1 MPPFDSSRLR
11 VGKLPADVLARC
23 LAKIPRDERVVLG
36 PALGEDVAAITFGDR
51 LLLAKTD
58 PITFA
63 SDLIGWYAVNVNA
76 NDIATAG
83 ARPAWFMAS
92 ALLPEGSSE
101 AQAEALFDQILSA
114 CDALGCKLV
123 GGHTEITYGL
133 ARPIVVGCML
143 GELAPDRLITTA
155 GAQVGDEIIMAKP
168 IAIEG
173 TALLAREA
181 PERLRAAG
189 VSSDLIT
196 RCRDLLFD
204 PGISVV
210 KEALAA
216 ASAAR
221 VHSMHDPTEGGLA
234 TALREVATAAGVG
247 VEIEAER
254 LLILD
259 ETREICAR
267 LRLDPLGLIASGSL
281 LITAAPSDSSRVV
294 EAVRAAGS
302 PAGVIGR
309 VVSASA
315 GLRIVVEGK
324 ARDLPEFPR
333 DELARL
339 LESG

>member
-1 MPPFDSSRLR
+1 M
-11 VGKLPADVLARC
+11 
-23 LAKIPRDERVVLG
+23 
-36 PALGEDVAAITFGDR
+36 
-51 LLLAKTD
+51 
-58 PITFA
+58 
-63 SDLIGWYAVNVNA
+63 
-76 NDIATAG
+76 G
-83 ARPAWFMAS
+83 A
-92 ALLPEGSSE
+92 
-101 AQAEALFDQILSA
+101 
-114 CDALGCKLV
+114 
-123 GGHTEITYGL
+123 
-133 ARPIVVGCML
+133 ML
-143 GELAPDRLITTA
+143 GEAEKGRYVTTA
-155 GAQVGDEIIMAKP
+155 GAKVGDEVVLAKG

-234 TALREVATAAGVG
+234 TALREVATAARVG

-259 ETREICAR
+259 ETRDICAR

-309 VVSASA
+309 VVCASA
-315 GLRIVVEGK
+315 GLRMVAGGK